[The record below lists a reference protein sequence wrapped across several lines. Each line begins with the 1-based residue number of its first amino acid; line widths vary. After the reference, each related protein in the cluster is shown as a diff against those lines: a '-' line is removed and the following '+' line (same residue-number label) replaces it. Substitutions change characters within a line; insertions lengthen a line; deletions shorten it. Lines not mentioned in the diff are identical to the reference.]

1 MKLGFLASHGGSNMQ
16 AIIDACRGGVLDAE
30 VRVVISNNAESP
42 ALRRARDQ
50 QIPAVHLSSR
60 THPDPAELDAAIAGT
75 LAGHGVDL
83 VLLAGYMRK
92 VGARTLARFPQRI
105 LNIHP
110 ALLPKF
116 GGEGM
121 YGRRVHE
128 AVLASGEPMTGVTI
142 HLVDEEYDRGPVVAQ
157 REVPVLP
164 GDSVDT
170 LAARVL
176 EQEHQLYVETL
187 VRVAEGD
194 LDLNALVRLP

>member
-16 AIIDACRGGVLDAE
+16 AIVDACTSGLLKAE
-30 VRVVISNNAESP
+30 VRVVISNNADSL
-42 ALRRARDQ
+42 ALQRARDQ
-50 QIPAVHLSSR
+50 HIRVAHLSSR
-60 THPDPAELDAAIAGT
+60 THPDPQELDAEIAGT
-75 LAGHGVDL
+75 LLRNEVDL

-92 VGARTLARFPQRI
+92 IGPVTLAQFPQRI

-110 ALLPKF
+110 ALLPKY

-128 AVLASGEPMTGVTI
+128 AVLASGDRTTGVTI

-157 REVPVLP
+157 CEVEVLP
-164 GDSVDT
+164 GDSVET

-176 EQEHQLYVETL
+176 EQEHKLYVNTL
-187 VRVAEGD
+187 IKIAEGE
-194 LDLNALVRLP
+194 LDLASVVRLR